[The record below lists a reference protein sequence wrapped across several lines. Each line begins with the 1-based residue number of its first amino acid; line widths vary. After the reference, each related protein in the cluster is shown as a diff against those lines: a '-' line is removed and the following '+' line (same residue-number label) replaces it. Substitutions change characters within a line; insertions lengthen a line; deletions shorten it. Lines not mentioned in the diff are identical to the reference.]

1 MSKAGYYPHACDYY
15 SSLWLV
21 VWVMR
26 GMVRSFCC
34 HNWCTPPML
43 QPKAACSACIAAFAC
58 NVHIWTRR
66 CIYCRTHAASSN
78 SLEASKTTDVPCVLL
93 QFADHSAEMQVQT
106 LSYLQQGTYE
116 NSFVGQQRKLR
127 VCQAGVCQAGTRFVV
142 WLRSALTGHGQ
153 CSCTCRWSLHVLTV
167 QHCTQSRSPK
177 SAAGAA
183 ALKDVATPTVTSPFV
198 LHPRW
203 KLVVL
208 SKLGLRVCQACTDR
222 TD

>member
-1 MSKAGYYPHACDYY
+1 
-15 SSLWLV
+15 
-21 VWVMR
+21 
-26 GMVRSFCC
+26 MVRSFCC

-106 LSYLQQGTYE
+106 KSYLLQGTHE
-116 NSFVGQQRKLR
+116 NSFVGQQPTAR
-127 VCQAGVCQAGTRFVV
+127 VCQAGTHFVV
-142 WLRSALTGHGQ
+142 WVRIAMAGHVQ
-153 CSCTCRWSLHVLTV
+153 CSCTCRWSLHMLTV
-167 QHCTQSRSPK
+167 QHRTQSRSSK

-183 ALKDVATPTVTSPFV
+183 ALIEVVTPTVTSPFV

-203 KLVVL
+203 KSVVL
-208 SKLGLRVCQACTDR
+208 SNGLRVCQACTDR